1 MAAYK
6 PWDDHSARWKASQR
20 RKGLTP
26 KRWDAWLKLSASTRR
41 ATNIEKYALGVS
53 VKDQKR
59 QGLLDAA
66 LANTKKQHGSKVE
79 DWRVRRGLRKMS
91 NDQLRW
97 TAKASKAAL
106 VNRAKRRMGPGEI
119 NLWWY

>member
-6 PWDDHSARWKASQR
+6 RWDDHSVRWKKAQE

-26 KRWDAWLKLSASTRR
+26 KRWDAWLKLSAATRR
-41 ATNIEKYALGVS
+41 QTNIEKYALGVS
-53 VKDQKR
+53 VSDQKR

-66 LANTKKQHGSKVE
+66 LANTKKQHGSKAE
-79 DWRVRRGLRKMS
+79 DWRIRRGLRKMS

-97 TAKASKAAL
+97 TAKASKTAL